1 MAAKPPDHSRLADAE
16 TRWRGAGR
24 RPCIVRRST
33 LREKAPQGRGIGV
46 LFTETSTN
54 RIFDG
59 RASGRRRESEVR
71 LFAMLDGKKTPPSLR
86 RSPPKRTRR
95 RETSGPSKKLET
107 NPRQLGKRRAA
118 QQDRTLPAARGK
130 SLIENVRGTSACGEE
145 VDGRSGSYASLRS
158 SGGVSRKGARRVRSL
173 VRSLR
178 APHLTWATAKAPERN
193 GCGQGSCRPNSSH
206 EPRHMM
212 GNQIVRRYRRRRPVS

>member
-1 MAAKPPDHSRLADAE
+1 MHRKKKHSSREGPP
-16 TRWRGAGR
+16 
-24 RPCIVRRST
+24 RPW
-33 LREKAPQGRGIGV
+33 
-46 LFTETSTN
+46 N
-54 RIFDG
+54 RCPLHGDIDESDFDG

-71 LFAMLDGKKTPPSLR
+71 LFGRLAGKKTPPSLC

-107 NPRQLGKRRAA
+107 NPGQLGHVGRRSRIECSLQREA
-118 QQDRTLPAARGK
+118 K